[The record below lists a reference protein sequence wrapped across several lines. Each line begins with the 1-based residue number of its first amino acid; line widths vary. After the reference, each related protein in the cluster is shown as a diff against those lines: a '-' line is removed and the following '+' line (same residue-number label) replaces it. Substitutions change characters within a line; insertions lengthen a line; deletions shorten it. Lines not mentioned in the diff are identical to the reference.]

1 MDARTGEDPAQDR
14 GAGAGLDP
22 QRFGQ
27 GAGGA
32 HHLIVEERGVQPL
45 AADLGGLL
53 QDPVVGGVPGERG
66 PGARLTG
73 ALHGGGADRRLLQ
86 TNRDFGERLP
96 RQPACGRA
104 GPRPGERGERGVGG
118 GVEAGV
124 WRLASGSRTAAA
136 SRPVRYDV
144 RARRRAAR

>member
-27 GAGGA
+27 GAGGP
-32 HHLIVEERGVQPL
+32 HHLVVEERGVQPL

-66 PGARLTG
+66 PGAGLTG
-73 ALHGGGADRRLLQ
+73 ALHGGGADR
-86 TNRDFGERLP
+86 P
-96 RQPACGRA
+96 PPADEPILRRVPPPSASVRPGRA
-104 GPRPGERGERGVGG
+104 ATR
-118 GVEAGV
+118 
-124 WRLASGSRTAAA
+124 
-136 SRPVRYDV
+136 
-144 RARRRAAR
+144 